1 MRLTWRVRAM
11 AAMAAAVLTVAAS
24 PAAANPFERLGNAA
38 VVLDELLSA
47 PDQGVPADLLKRA
60 ACVVVVPGLKKAGL
74 GLGGEYGRGYAV
86 CRIGDGWSAPAGVRM
101 ESGSVGFQIGVSEI
115 DVVLLVMNR
124 RGMDRLLSSRFTLGG
139 DASVAAGPLGRSAE
153 AKTDVTMRAEILSYS
168 RSRGV
173 FAGIALEGAT
183 LREDASANRELYRRQ
198 ARNRAILGGSV
209 KTPDDATELMVVLK
223 KHAS

>member
-1 MRLTWRVRAM
+1 MTPMTRAWM
-11 AAMAAAVLTVAAS
+11 LAAGLAVVVAVPAPVAADT
-24 PAAANPFERLGNAA
+24 FERLDNAA

-47 PDQGVPADLLKRA
+47 PDKGVPADLLSNA

-86 CRIGDGWSAPAGVRM
+86 CRIGDGWSAPAGMRM
-101 ESGSVGFQIGVSEI
+101 EAGSVGFQIGISEI

-124 RGMDRLLSSRFTLGG
+124 RGMERLLSSRFTLGG
-139 DASVAAGPLGRSAE
+139 DAAVAAGPIGRSAE

-173 FAGIALEGAT
+173 FAGVALEGAT
-183 LREDASANRELYRRQ
+183 LREDTDANRELYGRRT
-198 ARNRAILGGSV
+198 RNRAILAGKV
-209 KTPDDATELMVVLK
+209 KAPADAEELMVVLK
-223 KHAS
+223 KHGS

>member
-1 MRLTWRVRAM
+1 MRHLFRSWTLRA
-11 AAMAAAVLTVAAS
+11 LVAACLLPS
-24 PAAANPFERLGNAA
+24 GVASADTFDRLDNAA

-47 PDQGVPADLLKRA
+47 PDKGVPAELLSKA

-86 CRIGDGWSAPAGVRM
+86 CRVGDAWSAPAAMRM
-101 ESGSVGFQIGVSEI
+101 ESGSIGFQIGVSEI

-124 RGMDRLLSSRFTLGG
+124 RGMERLLSSRFTLGG
-139 DASVAAGPLGRSAE
+139 DAAVAAGPIGRSAE
-153 AKTDVTMRAEILSYS
+153 AKTDLTMRAEILSYS

-183 LREDASANRELYRRQ
+183 LREDTSANRELYGRRT
-198 ARNRAILGGSV
+198 RNRAILSGKV
-209 KTPDDATELMVVLK
+209 ATPEDAAELMVVLK
-223 KHAS
+223 KHGA

>member
-1 MRLTWRVRAM
+1 M
-11 AAMAAAVLTVAAS
+11 AVAPA
-24 PAAANPFERLGNAA
+24 PAAAATFERLENAA

-47 PDQGVPADLLKRA
+47 PDKGLPADLVAKA

-86 CRIGDGWSAPAGVRM
+86 CRIGDGWSAPGGVRM
-101 ESGSVGFQIGVSEI
+101 EAGSVGFQIGVSEI

-124 RGMDRLLSSRFTLGG
+124 RGMDRLLSSKFTLGA
-139 DASVAAGPLGRSAE
+139 DASAAAGPVGRSAE

-173 FAGIALEGAT
+173 FAGVALEGAT
-183 LREDASANRELYRRQ
+183 LREDTSSNRELYGRRPS
-198 ARNRAILGGSV
+198 NRGILGGKV
-209 KTPDDATELMVVLK
+209 KTPEDAMDIAVVLRR
-223 KHAS
+223 HGF

>member
-1 MRLTWRVRAM
+1 MTTRRIATALAVLALVL
-11 AAMAAAVLTVAAS
+11 AAAAPAS
-24 PAAANPFERLGNAA
+24 AKTFERLQNAA

-47 PDQGVPADLLKRA
+47 PDKGVPADLLAKA

-86 CRIGDGWSAPAGVRM
+86 CRIGDGWSAPAAMRM

-124 RGMDRLLSSRFTLGG
+124 RGMERLLSSRFTLGG
-139 DASVAAGPLGRSAE
+139 DASVAAGPVGRSAE

-173 FAGIALEGAT
+173 FAGVALEGAT
-183 LREDASANRELYRRQ
+183 LREDSSANLELYGRRT
-198 ARNRAILGGSV
+198 RNRAILGGKV
-209 KTPDDATELMVVLK
+209 QTPDDAAELMVVLK